1 MNKSSDRRL
10 MLMFFHYLVTIAAL
24 IFILVYRESLQEVG
38 TFWIYV
44 LVTLLLLALAI
55 FETYR
60 YRKGKSS

>member
-10 MLMFFHYLVTIAAL
+10 MLMFFHYLVSIAAL
-24 IFILVYRESLQEVG
+24 IFIFIYKERLQEVG
-38 TFWIYV
+38 TLWIYI

>member
-24 IFILVYRESLQEVG
+24 IFIFVYRERLQEVG
-38 TFWIYV
+38 TFWIYII
-44 LVTLLLLALAI
+44 VTLLVLALAV